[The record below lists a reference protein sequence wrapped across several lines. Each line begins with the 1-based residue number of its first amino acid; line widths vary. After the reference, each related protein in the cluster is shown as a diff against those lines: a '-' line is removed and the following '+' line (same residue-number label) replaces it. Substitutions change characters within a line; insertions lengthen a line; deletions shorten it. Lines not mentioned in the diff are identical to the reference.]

1 MPFLGTSEDRGRE
14 RDIEA
19 LQFQDRLEA
28 RIKEA
33 EDRLALIRGDLL
45 YVDDTTSEMVR
56 NEIAD
61 VQSILV
67 KLRKIPAELQIAEE
81 PNLGEVQAKARLLM
95 RELEDHFETID
106 SLLGPIPQE
115 APWDDWLA
123 AVWSPFFG
131 RTSLEHPVL
140 IATSSG

>member
-1 MPFLGTSEDRGRE
+1 MPRLGTSDDRDRE

-19 LQFQDRLEA
+19 SQFQDRLEA

-33 EDRLALIRGDLL
+33 EDRLILIRGDLL
-45 YVDDTTSEMVR
+45 YVDNATSEMVR
-56 NEIAD
+56 IEIAD

-67 KLRKIPAELQIAEE
+67 KLRRILAKLQTAEE
-81 PNLGEVQAKARLLM
+81 PHLGEVEVKARHLI

-123 AVWSPFFG
+123 GAWSPVFE
-131 RTSLEHPVL
+131 RTSLVQPVL
-140 IATSSG
+140 IAASSG

>member
-1 MPFLGTSEDRGRE
+1 MPPLTKPENRDRE

-33 EDRLALIRGDLL
+33 EERITLIRGDLL
-45 YVDDTTSEMVR
+45 YVDDATSEMVR

-67 KLRKIPAELQIAEE
+67 KLRRILAKLQTAEE
-81 PNLGEVQAKARLLM
+81 PHLGGVEAKAHPLI

-106 SLLGPIPQE
+106 SLLGP
-115 APWDDWLA
+115 
-123 AVWSPFFG
+123 V
-131 RTSLEHPVL
+131 R
-140 IATSSG
+140 